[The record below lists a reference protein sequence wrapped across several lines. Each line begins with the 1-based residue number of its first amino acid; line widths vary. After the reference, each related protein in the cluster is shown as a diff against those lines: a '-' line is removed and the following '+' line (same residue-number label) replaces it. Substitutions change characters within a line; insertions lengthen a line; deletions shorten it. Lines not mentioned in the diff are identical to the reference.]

1 MGQDDA
7 WMKSFTTVNVFS
19 IAILSFVALGAG
31 PSSAATIA
39 QIRDDFDA
47 HTPVDTESSIGK
59 IADTH
64 GTGSW
69 DFYGSATLGGAL
81 TPSTYQINGIASA
94 TTNAYAV
101 EGQTQGMPGITSETF
116 WGPAPPA
123 DGLALHPGHHTQ
135 AIQFLVVRW
144 TAGIGS
150 VGTFNIAGALTNEP
164 GNSDG
169 VTLDIWLNG
178 FSEFNTTALADST
191 EAYDLDLTI
200 AAGDTVDFIIGNNTT
215 WNNDRSS
222 VSATITGTPVP
233 EPTGAMLLFTG
244 LLVVGFGRRRK

>member
-1 MGQDDA
+1 MGHDDA
-7 WMKSFTTVNVFS
+7 SMQSFTTVSVFS

-39 QIRDDFDA
+39 QIRDDYDA
-47 HTPVDTESSIGK
+47 HTPVATETSAGK

-64 GTGSW
+64 GTGAW
-69 DFYGSATLGGAL
+69 DFYGSASLGGAL
-81 TPSTYQINGIASA
+81 TPSTYDVAAGQD
-94 TTNAYAV
+94 AYAV
-101 EGQTQGMPGITSETF
+101 VGQVQGHPGITSNAF

-123 DGLALHPGHHTQ
+123 DGLALHPGKHNQ

-150 VGTFNIAGALTNEP
+150 VGTFNIAGVLTNEP
-164 GNSDG
+164 GASDG

-178 FSEFNTTALADST
+178 FSEFNTTASANST
-191 EAYDLDLTI
+191 EAYDLDLTVV
-200 AAGDTVDFIIGNNTT
+200 AGDTVDFIIGNNTT

-222 VSATITGTPVP
+222 FSATITGTPIP
-233 EPTGAMLLFTG
+233 EPSTG
-244 LLVVGFGRRRK
+244 LLAVLGLAGLIGTRRRRA